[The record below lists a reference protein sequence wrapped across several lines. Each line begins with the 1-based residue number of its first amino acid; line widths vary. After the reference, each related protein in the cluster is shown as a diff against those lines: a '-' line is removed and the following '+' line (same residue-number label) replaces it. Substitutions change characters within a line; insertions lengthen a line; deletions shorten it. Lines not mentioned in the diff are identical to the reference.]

1 MHQFLYMEKFNG
13 EFFHIYVRKGDK
25 EEMGY
30 IEIDG
35 IYEKTVRRNEQNGYT
50 YFTIVPSCTVTCRN
64 QYGSVSCFGYIPPF
78 APGTPV
84 KIIGNIVES
93 KKHYYVSIEEMKEN
107 YCHRKAMITYLQS
120 EYFPGIGEKTAEN
133 IVDEFGN
140 DLEVIVESKNGIE
153 VIMSKKIPHLTR
165 EKAELL
171 IHHIKQT
178 KSIREVYNF
187 FTQLDVGH
195 VYASRLIN
203 MFGIQGLEKLK
214 KNPYKI
220 GHKIKLPFH
229 VCDYLAYSN
238 HTIPF
243 EMTRIKAIMF
253 DVLYT
258 NENNGNTKIL
268 YDNFLNR
275 IQYIAKHSIYKM
287 EIPLSCI
294 EIAIE
299 KTKEIYKDQHDEI
312 YLRRTWE
319 AEKNIAF
326 QLKRLQVS
334 QKVLFQREVK
344 PVYDCQSCSFH
355 LSESQ
360 LISLN
365 SIKTSGIKL
374 IIGGPGTG
382 KTTTIKQIINL
393 YAKQYPNHKVKLAA
407 PTGRAAQRIN
417 ETTDMPT
424 GTVHKLLDYKIING
438 VKSCKTNLDP
448 IDADLIIIDESGM
461 LDTFLFSDLL
471 SAIKSGATLLL
482 YGDEDQLE
490 AVGTGSI
497 LHDLIASNFFEI
509 YRLKTSFRQENN
521 NPIFKNIKKIKQ
533 GDTALVLDDNFQVYD
548 IQENQDFERVLQN
561 NIADV
566 TENQAQIITMTR
578 KNERGSVAINHL
590 FQENIMCQEE
600 KSLEFGKNKF
610 HVNDKIIMNHT
621 NYELGYYNGDIG
633 VVKEIREH
641 SMTVTLQNVDIDL
654 QVDYIEDVELS
665 YAITIFKAQGS
676 EYDNGIIVI
685 PSNPKWMLNRNLIF
699 TAVSRF
705 KKTVKIYQQCGSLF
719 TAIEN
724 IYKMKRLTGLN
735 YQIQRYMKGVSWT

>member
-1 MHQFLYMEKFNG
+1 M
-13 EFFHIYVRKGDK
+13 GD
-25 EEMGY
+25 

-50 YFTIVPSCTVTCRN
+50 FFTITPSCTVACRN

-84 KIIGNIVES
+84 KIIGNIIKS
-93 KKHYYVSIEEMKEN
+93 KKHYYVSVEEMKEN
-107 YCHRKAMITYLQS
+107 YSHRKAMITYLKS
-120 EYFPGIGEKTAEN
+120 EYFPGVGEKTAEN
-133 IVDEFGN
+133 IIDEFGT
-140 DLEVIVESKNGIE
+140 DLEAIVESKNGID

-171 IHHIKQT
+171 IQRIKQT

-214 KNPYKI
+214 ENPYKI
-220 GHKIKLPFH
+220 GHKIKLPFQT
-229 VCDYLAYSN
+229 CDYLAYSN

-243 EMTRIKAIMF
+243 ETDRIKAIMF
-253 DVLYT
+253 EVLHT
-258 NENNGNTKIL
+258 NENNGNTKIS
-268 YDNFLNR
+268 YDNFLKR
-275 IQYIAKHSIYKM
+275 VQYIAKHSIYKM

-294 EIAIE
+294 EIVIE

-312 YLRRTWE
+312 YFRRTWE
-319 AEKNIAF
+319 AERNIAF

-334 QKVLFQREVK
+334 QKVLFQKEVK
-344 PVYDCQSCSFH
+344 PVYDSQSCSFH

-360 LISLN
+360 LQSLQ
-365 SIKTSGIKL
+365 SIRTSGVKL
-374 IIGGPGTG
+374 TIGAPGTG

-393 YAKQYPNHKVKLAA
+393 YAKQYPKHKIKLAA

-417 ETTDMPT
+417 ETTDMPAR
-424 GTVHKLLDYKIING
+424 TVHKLLDYKIING
-438 VKSCKTNLDP
+438 VKSCKTNIDP

-461 LDTFLFSDLL
+461 LDTYLFSDLL

-490 AVGTGSI
+490 AVGAGSI
-497 LHDLIASNFFEI
+497 LHDLIASSVFEI
-509 YRLKTSFRQENN
+509 YRLKTSYRQEDHNS
-521 NPIFKNIKKIKQ
+521 IFKNIKKIKQ

-548 IQENQDFERVLQN
+548 IQEHHDFERVLQN
-561 NIADV
+561 SIADV

-590 FQENIMCQEE
+590 FQENIMCKEE

-610 HVNDKIIMNHT
+610 HMNDKIIMNHT
-621 NYELGYYNGDIG
+621 NYDLGYYNGDMGI
-633 VVKEIREH
+633 VKEIRDH
-641 SMTVTLQNVDIDL
+641 SMVVTLQNVDIEL
-654 QVDYIEDVELS
+654 QVDNLEDVELS

-685 PSNPKWMLNRNLIF
+685 PSNPNWMLNRNLIF

-705 KKTVKIYQQCGSLF
+705 KKTVKIYHQCGSLF
-719 TAIEN
+719 TAIKN
-724 IYKMKRLTGLN
+724 IYKKERLTGLN
-735 YQIQRYMKGVSWT
+735 YQIQRYMREEVSCTYGYNF